1 MIIMLLS
8 SPVGFDPVTVI
19 ALVTL
24 LRFVNG
30 RREEDL
36 VGKESRY
43 PLPSRLQSTTVA
55 VALKVDNVKKVFDS
69 RSASAKKMVVALDG
83 VSFEV
88 KRGEFVSIVGPSGS
102 GKSTLLNVIG
112 ALDRPASGKVFING
126 QHIFLLDDARLS
138 DVRSR
143 LIGFI
148 FQSYN
153 LINRMSVQE
162 NVEFPAVFSER
173 PPTSSSSSD
182 SRNRALELLK
192 ILGIEDKVKQ
202 KPVDLSGGEQQRVA
216 IARAL
221 INDPALVLADEPTG
235 NLDTKTGREVFDLL
249 KMLSDRFGTTVVM
262 VTHNLELAGMTT
274 RSIYIRDG
282 RIEKEI
288 LHKATSETKAASGAY
303 DANKDITSQE
313 KAR

>member
-1 MIIMLLS
+1 M
-8 SPVGFDPVTVI
+8 
-19 ALVTL
+19 
-24 LRFVNG
+24 NG
-30 RREEDL
+30 RREDL
-36 VGKESRY
+36 AAKESHDH
-43 PLPSRLQSTTVA
+43 LPYYLQSTTTVA
-55 VALKVDNVKKVFDS
+55 VTLKLENVKKVFDS
-69 RSASAKKMVVALDG
+69 RSASAKKMVIALDG

-88 KRGEFVSIVGPSGS
+88 KRGEFISIVGPSGS
-102 GKSTLLNVIG
+102 GKSTLLNIIG
-112 ALDRPASGKVFING
+112 ALDRPTSGKVFING
-126 QHIFLLDDARLS
+126 EDIFLLDDARLS

-153 LINRMSVQE
+153 LVNRMSVQE
-162 NVEFPAVFSER
+162 NVEFPAIFSER
-173 PPTSSSSSD
+173 PSSD
-182 SRNRALELLK
+182 SRTRALELLET
-192 ILGIEDKVKQ
+192 LGIKDKAKQ

-221 INDPALVLADEPTG
+221 VNDPALILADEPTG
-235 NLDTKTGREVFDLL
+235 NLDTKTGREVFELL
-249 KMLSDRFGTTVVM
+249 KMLSYRFGTTVMM

-288 LHKATSETKAASGAY
+288 LHKATSETEAAFTAAS
-303 DANKDITSQE
+303 KDINSPE

>member
-1 MIIMLLS
+1 MNDLISDSTL
-8 SPVGFDPVTVI
+8 PVI

-24 LRFVNG
+24 LQFVNG
-30 RREEDL
+30 RREDPA
-36 VGKESRY
+36 GKESHY
-43 PLPSRLQSTTVA
+43 HLPSHLQSTTVA
-55 VALKVDNVKKVFDS
+55 IALKLENVKKVFDS

-83 VSFEV
+83 VSFKV

-102 GKSTLLNVIG
+102 GKSTLLNIIG
-112 ALDRPASGKVFING
+112 ALDRPTSGKVFING
-126 QHIFLLDDARLS
+126 QDIFLLDDARLS
-138 DVRSR
+138 DIRSR

-153 LINRMSVQE
+153 LVNRMSVQE

-173 PPTSSSSSD
+173 PSSD
-182 SRNRALELLK
+182 SRTRALELLE
-192 ILGIEDKVKQ
+192 ILGIKDKAKQ
-202 KPVDLSGGEQQRVA
+202 KPVNLSGGEKQRVA

-288 LHKATSETKAASGAY
+288 MHKTTLETEARST
-303 DANKDITSQE
+303 DDEDTNKDITSQE
-313 KAR
+313 KSR

>member
-1 MIIMLLS
+1 MTAKVYHLIS
-8 SPVGFDPVTVI
+8 H
-19 ALVTL
+19 
-24 LRFVNG
+24 
-30 RREEDL
+30 
-36 VGKESRY
+36 
-43 PLPSRLQSTTVA
+43 LQSTTTVA
-55 VALKVDNVKKVFDS
+55 VALKLENVKKVFES

-112 ALDRPASGKVFING
+112 ALDRPTSGKVFING
-126 QHIFLLDDARLS
+126 QDIFLLDDARLS

-153 LINRMSVQE
+153 LVNRMSVQE

-173 PPTSSSSSD
+173 PSSSD
-182 SRNRALELLK
+182 RRTRALELLE
-192 ILGIEDKVKQ
+192 ILGIRDKAKQ

-249 KMLSDRFGTTVVM
+249 KMLSDKFGTTVVM
-262 VTHNLELAGMTT
+262 VTHNLELAGMTD

-288 LHKATSETKAASGAY
+288 LHKATSETEVAASGAS
-303 DANKDITSQE
+303 KDITSSPQ

>member
-1 MIIMLLS
+1 M
-8 SPVGFDPVTVI
+8 
-19 ALVTL
+19 
-24 LRFVNG
+24 NG
-30 RREEDL
+30 RRRRRRREDPA
-36 VGKESRY
+36 GKESHY
-43 PLPSRLQSTTVA
+43 PLPSQLQSTTVD
-55 VALKVDNVKKVFDS
+55 VALKLENVKKVFDS
-69 RSASAKKMVVALDG
+69 RSSSAKKMVVALDG

-88 KRGEFVSIVGPSGS
+88 MRGEFVSIVGPSGS

-112 ALDRPASGKVFING
+112 ALDRPTSGKVFING
-126 QHIFLLDDARLS
+126 QDIFLLDDARLS

-153 LINRMSVQE
+153 LVNRMSVQE
-162 NVEFPAVFSER
+162 NVEFPAIFSER
-173 PPTSSSSSD
+173 PSSD
-182 SRNRALELLK
+182 SRTRALELLET
-192 ILGIEDKVKQ
+192 LGIKDKAKQ

-288 LHKATSETKAASGAY
+288 LHKDLSETKTSSAAAS
-303 DANKDITSQE
+303 KDITSSSE

>member
-1 MIIMLLS
+1 
-8 SPVGFDPVTVI
+8 VDE
-19 ALVTL
+19 
-24 LRFVNG
+24 
-30 RREEDL
+30 RREDL
-36 VGKESRY
+36 AGKGSSY
-43 PLPSRLQSTTVA
+43 HYHLPSQLQSTTT
-55 VALKVDNVKKVFDS
+55 VALKLENVKKVFES

-102 GKSTLLNVIG
+102 GKSTLLNIIG
-112 ALDRPASGKVFING
+112 ALDRPTSGKVFING
-126 QHIFLLDDARLS
+126 QDIFLLDDTRLS
-138 DVRSR
+138 DVRNH

-153 LINRMSVQE
+153 LVNRMSVQE

-173 PPTSSSSSD
+173 LSSAESHPK
-182 SRNRALELLK
+182 AIK
-192 ILGIEDKVKQ
+192 DKAKQ

-288 LHKATSETKAASGAY
+288 MHKTTSETEARST
-303 DANKDITSQE
+303 DDEDTNKDITSQE
-313 KAR
+313 KSR

>member
-1 MIIMLLS
+1 MTAKVYHLIS
-8 SPVGFDPVTVI
+8 H
-19 ALVTL
+19 
-24 LRFVNG
+24 
-30 RREEDL
+30 
-36 VGKESRY
+36 
-43 PLPSRLQSTTVA
+43 LQPTTTTTTVA
-55 VALKVDNVKKVFDS
+55 VALKLENVKKVFES

-112 ALDRPASGKVFING
+112 ALDRPTSGKVFING
-126 QHIFLLDDARLS
+126 EDIFLLDDAKLS

-153 LINRMSVQE
+153 LVNRMSVQE
-162 NVEFPAVFSER
+162 NVEFPSVFLSR
-173 PPTSSSSSD
+173 VSSSSSSD
-182 SRNRALELLK
+182 NHTRAPELLD
-192 ILGIEDKVKQ
+192 ILGIKDKAKQ
-202 KPVDLSGGEQQRVA
+202 KPADLSGGEQQRVA

-221 INDPALVLADEPTG
+221 INNPALVLADEPTG

-249 KMLSDRFGTTVVM
+249 KMLTDRFGTTVVM
-262 VTHNLELAGMTT
+262 VTHNLELAGMTD

-282 RIEKEI
+282 RIETEI
-288 LHKATSETKAASGAY
+288 LHKAKSEVEDLSSASATT
-303 DANKDITSQE
+303 NKNFDSAE
-313 KAR
+313 

>member
-1 MIIMLLS
+1 MTAKVYHLIS
-8 SPVGFDPVTVI
+8 H
-19 ALVTL
+19 
-24 LRFVNG
+24 
-30 RREEDL
+30 
-36 VGKESRY
+36 
-43 PLPSRLQSTTVA
+43 LQSTTTVA
-55 VALKVDNVKKVFDS
+55 VALKLENVKKVFES

-112 ALDRPASGKVFING
+112 ALDRPTSGKVFING
-126 QHIFLLDDARLS
+126 QDIFMLDDARLS

-153 LINRMSVQE
+153 LVNRMSVQE

-173 PPTSSSSSD
+173 PSSSD
-182 SRNRALELLK
+182 RRTRALELLE
-192 ILGIEDKVKQ
+192 ILGIRDKAKQ

-249 KMLSDRFGTTVVM
+249 KMLSDKFGTTVVM
-262 VTHNLELAGMTT
+262 VTHNLELAGMTD

-288 LHKATSETKAASGAY
+288 LHKATSETEVAASGAS
-303 DANKDITSQE
+303 KDITSSPQ

>member
-1 MIIMLLS
+1 MTEKVYHLIS
-8 SPVGFDPVTVI
+8 H
-19 ALVTL
+19 
-24 LRFVNG
+24 
-30 RREEDL
+30 
-36 VGKESRY
+36 
-43 PLPSRLQSTTVA
+43 LQSTTTTVA
-55 VALKVDNVKKVFDS
+55 VALKLENVKKVFES
-69 RSASAKKMVVALDG
+69 RSASAKKMVIALDG

-112 ALDRPASGKVFING
+112 ALDRPTSGKVFING
-126 QHIFLLDDARLS
+126 QDIFMLDDARLS

-153 LINRMSVQE
+153 LVNRMSVQE

-173 PPTSSSSSD
+173 PSSSD
-182 SRNRALELLK
+182 RRTRALELLE
-192 ILGIEDKVKQ
+192 ILGIRDKAKQ

-249 KMLSDRFGTTVVM
+249 KMLSDKFGTTVVM
-262 VTHNLELAGMTT
+262 VTHNLELAGMTD

-288 LHKATSETKAASGAY
+288 LHKATSETEVAASGAS
-303 DANKDITSQE
+303 KDITSSPQ

>member
-1 MIIMLLS
+1 MTTDSKNMLS
-8 SPVGFDPVTVI
+8 GGSD
-19 ALVTL
+19 
-24 LRFVNG
+24 
-30 RREEDL
+30 
-36 VGKESRY
+36 ESH
-43 PLPSRLQSTTVA
+43 LQSARSA
-55 VALKVDNVKKVFDS
+55 VALKVDNVKKVFEP
-69 RSASAKKMVVALDG
+69 RSSSAKKIVVKALDG

-88 KRGEFVSIVGPSGS
+88 RVGEFVSIVGPSGS

-112 ALDRPASGKVFING
+112 ALDRPTSGKVFING
-126 QHIFLLDDARLS
+126 EDIFLLDDARLS

-153 LINRMSVQE
+153 LVNRMSVQE
-162 NVEFPAVFSER
+162 NVEFPAIFSER
-173 PPTSSSSSD
+173 PSSD
-182 SRNRALELLK
+182 SRTRAFELLE
-192 ILGIEDKVKQ
+192 ILGIKDKAKQ

-288 LHKATSETKAASGAY
+288 LHKDLSEKKAASA
-303 DANKDITSQE
+303 
-313 KAR
+313 

>member
-1 MIIMLLS
+1 
-8 SPVGFDPVTVI
+8 
-19 ALVTL
+19 
-24 LRFVNG
+24 VNG
-30 RREEDL
+30 RREDPA
-36 VGKESRY
+36 GKESHCH
-43 PLPSRLQSTTVA
+43 LPSHLQSTVA
-55 VALKVDNVKKVFDS
+55 VALRLENVKKVFDS

-112 ALDRPASGKVFING
+112 ALDRPTSGKVFING
-126 QHIFLLDDARLS
+126 QDIFLLDDARLS

-153 LINRMSVQE
+153 LVNRMSVQE
-162 NVEFPAVFSER
+162 NVEFPAIFSER
-173 PPTSSSSSD
+173 PSSD
-182 SRNRALELLK
+182 SRTRALELLET
-192 ILGIEDKVKQ
+192 LGIKDKAKQ

-288 LHKATSETKAASGAY
+288 LHKDLSEKKAASA
-303 DANKDITSQE
+303 AASKDITSSSPE

>member
-1 MIIMLLS
+1 MYLTQIY
-8 SPVGFDPVTVI
+8 DTTVTII

-24 LRFVNG
+24 LQFVNG

-36 VGKESRY
+36 GGKQSRY
-43 PLPSRLQSTTVA
+43 HLPSRLQSTTVA
-55 VALKVDNVKKVFDS
+55 VALKVDNVKKVFNS

-83 VSFEV
+83 VSLEV

-112 ALDRPASGKVFING
+112 ALDRPTSGKVFING
-126 QHIFLLDDARLS
+126 QDIFLLDDARLS

-173 PPTSSSSSD
+173 PRSSSSSSD
-182 SRNRALELLK
+182 SRNRALELLE
-192 ILGIEDKVKQ
+192 ILGIEDKAKQ

-288 LHKATSETKAASGAY
+288 LHKATSETEAASSAY

>member
-1 MIIMLLS
+1 MTEKVYHLIS
-8 SPVGFDPVTVI
+8 H
-19 ALVTL
+19 
-24 LRFVNG
+24 
-30 RREEDL
+30 
-36 VGKESRY
+36 
-43 PLPSRLQSTTVA
+43 LQSTTTTVA
-55 VALKVDNVKKVFDS
+55 VALKLENVKKVFES

-112 ALDRPASGKVFING
+112 ALDRPTSGKVFING
-126 QHIFLLDDARLS
+126 QDIFMLDDARLS

-153 LINRMSVQE
+153 LVNRMSVQE

-173 PPTSSSSSD
+173 PSSSD
-182 SRNRALELLK
+182 RRTRALELLE
-192 ILGIEDKVKQ
+192 ILGIRDKAKQ

-249 KMLSDRFGTTVVM
+249 KMLSDKFGTTVVM
-262 VTHNLELAGMTT
+262 VTHNLELAGMTD

-288 LHKATSETKAASGAY
+288 LHKATSEKEVAASGAS
-303 DANKDITSQE
+303 KDITSSPH

>member
-1 MIIMLLS
+1 MSHGSTFDKKDPANDFTMTTNSKGILS
-8 SPVGFDPVTVI
+8 VGPDESHLQSATIAI
-19 ALVTL
+19 ALK
-24 LRFVNG
+24 F
-30 RREEDL
+30 
-36 VGKESRY
+36 
-43 PLPSRLQSTTVA
+43 
-55 VALKVDNVKKVFDS
+55 DNVKKVFEP
-69 RSASAKKMVVALDG
+69 RSASAKKIIVKALDG

-88 KRGEFVSIVGPSGS
+88 RVGEFVSIVGPSGS

-112 ALDRPASGKVFING
+112 ALDRPTSGKVFIKG
-126 QHIFLLDDARLS
+126 QDIFLLDDARLS
-138 DVRSR
+138 DLRSR

-162 NVEFPAVFSER
+162 NVEFPAVFLRRS
-173 PPTSSSSSD
+173 SSSSSD
-182 SRNRALELLK
+182 SRTRALELLE
-192 ILGIEDKVKQ
+192 ILGIKDKAKQ

-249 KMLSDRFGTTVVM
+249 KMLTDRFGTTVVM
-262 VTHNLELAGMTT
+262 VTHNLELAGMTD

-282 RIEKEI
+282 RIENEI
-288 LHKATSETKAASGAY
+288 FHKTKSDIGLPSASATT
-303 DANKDITSQE
+303 NKDIDSIME
-313 KAR
+313 AK

>member
-1 MIIMLLS
+1 
-8 SPVGFDPVTVI
+8 
-19 ALVTL
+19 
-24 LRFVNG
+24 
-30 RREEDL
+30 
-36 VGKESRY
+36 
-43 PLPSRLQSTTVA
+43 
-55 VALKVDNVKKVFDS
+55 
-69 RSASAKKMVVALDG
+69 MVVALDG

-88 KRGEFVSIVGPSGS
+88 MRGEFVSIVGPSGS

-112 ALDRPASGKVFING
+112 ALDRPTSGKVFING
-126 QHIFLLDDARLS
+126 QDIFLLDDARLS

-153 LINRMSVQE
+153 LVNRMSVQE
-162 NVEFPAVFSER
+162 NVEFPAIFSER
-173 PPTSSSSSD
+173 PSSD
-182 SRNRALELLK
+182 SRTRALELLET
-192 ILGIEDKVKQ
+192 LGIKDKAKQ

-288 LHKATSETKAASGAY
+288 LHKDLSETKTSSAAAS
-303 DANKDITSQE
+303 KDITSSSSSSSSSSE
-313 KAR
+313 KAKVKI

>member
-1 MIIMLLS
+1 M
-8 SPVGFDPVTVI
+8 FKDPVCNMMVDEENTK
-19 ALVTL
+19 
-24 LRFVNG
+24 FVSESGG
-30 RREEDL
+30 RREEAA
-36 VGKESRY
+36 GKQSHCY
-43 PLPSRLQSTTVA
+43 LPSHLQSTVA
-55 VALKVDNVKKVFDS
+55 VALKLENVKKVFDS
-69 RSASAKKMVVALDG
+69 PSASAKMVVALNG

-88 KRGEFVSIVGPSGS
+88 KGGEFVSIVGPSGS

-112 ALDRPASGKVFING
+112 ALDRPTSGKVFING
-126 QHIFLLDDARLS
+126 QDIFLLDDTRLS
-138 DVRSR
+138 DVRNH

-153 LINRMSVQE
+153 LVNRMSVQE

-173 PPTSSSSSD
+173 LSSARSHP
-182 SRNRALELLK
+182 RALELLE
-192 ILGIEDKVKQ
+192 ILGIKDKAKQ
-202 KPVDLSGGEQQRVA
+202 KPLDLSGGEQQRVA

-235 NLDTKTGREVFDLL
+235 NLDTNTGREVFDLL

-288 LHKATSETKAASGAY
+288 MHKTTSETKARSTDDE

>member
-1 MIIMLLS
+1 MNDLISDSTL
-8 SPVGFDPVTVI
+8 PVI

-24 LRFVNG
+24 LQFVNG
-30 RREEDL
+30 RREDPA
-36 VGKESRY
+36 GKESHY
-43 PLPSRLQSTTVA
+43 HLPSHLQSTTVA
-55 VALKVDNVKKVFDS
+55 IALKLENVKKVFDS

-83 VSFEV
+83 VSFKV

-102 GKSTLLNVIG
+102 GKSTLLNIIG
-112 ALDRPASGKVFING
+112 ALDRPTSGKVFING
-126 QHIFLLDDARLS
+126 QDIFLLDDARLS
-138 DVRSR
+138 DIRSR

-153 LINRMSVQE
+153 LVNRMSVQE

-173 PPTSSSSSD
+173 PSSD
-182 SRNRALELLK
+182 SRTRALELLE
-192 ILGIEDKVKQ
+192 ILGIKDKAKQ
-202 KPVDLSGGEQQRVA
+202 KPVNLSGGEQQRVA

-249 KMLSDRFGTTVVM
+249 KMLSDRFCTTVVM

-288 LHKATSETKAASGAY
+288 LHKATSETEAASA
-303 DANKDITSQE
+303 AASKDITSPE

>member
-1 MIIMLLS
+1 MSHGSTFDKKDPANDFTMTTNSKDILS
-8 SPVGFDPVTVI
+8 VGPDESHLQSATIAI
-19 ALVTL
+19 ALKL
-24 LRFVNG
+24 
-30 RREEDL
+30 
-36 VGKESRY
+36 
-43 PLPSRLQSTTVA
+43 
-55 VALKVDNVKKVFDS
+55 DNVKKVFEP
-69 RSASAKKMVVALDG
+69 RSASAKKMVVKALDG

-88 KRGEFVSIVGPSGS
+88 RRGEFVSIVGPSGS

-112 ALDRPASGKVFING
+112 ALDRPTSGKVFING
-126 QHIFLLDDARLS
+126 QDIFLLDDARLS
-138 DVRSR
+138 DLRSR

-162 NVEFPAVFSER
+162 NVEFPAVFLRRS
-173 PPTSSSSSD
+173 SSSSSD
-182 SRNRALELLK
+182 SHTRALELLE
-192 ILGIEDKVKQ
+192 ILGIKDKSKQ

-221 INDPALVLADEPTG
+221 INDPPLVLADEPTG

-249 KMLSDRFGTTVVM
+249 KMLTDRFGTAVVM
-262 VTHNLELAGMTT
+262 VTHNLELAGMSD

-288 LHKATSETKAASGAY
+288 LHKTKSEIDLPSASATT
-303 DANKDITSQE
+303 NKKIDSME
-313 KAR
+313 EAK

>member
-1 MIIMLLS
+1 MSHGSTFDKKDPANDFTVTTNSKDILS
-8 SPVGFDPVTVI
+8 VGPDESHLQSATIAI
-19 ALVTL
+19 ALKL
-24 LRFVNG
+24 
-30 RREEDL
+30 
-36 VGKESRY
+36 
-43 PLPSRLQSTTVA
+43 
-55 VALKVDNVKKVFDS
+55 DNVKKVFEP
-69 RSASAKKMVVALDG
+69 RSASAKKIVVKALDG

-88 KRGEFVSIVGPSGS
+88 RVGEFVSIVGPSGS

-112 ALDRPASGKVFING
+112 ALDRPTSGKVFIKG
-126 QHIFLLDDARLS
+126 QDIFLLDDARLS
-138 DVRSR
+138 DLRSR

-162 NVEFPAVFSER
+162 NVEFPAVFLRRS
-173 PPTSSSSSD
+173 SSSSSD
-182 SRNRALELLK
+182 SHTRAPELLE
-192 ILGIEDKVKQ
+192 ILGIKDKAKQ

-249 KMLSDRFGTTVVM
+249 KMLTDRFGTTVVM
-262 VTHNLELAGMTT
+262 VTHNLELAGMTD

-288 LHKATSETKAASGAY
+288 FHKTKSDIGLPSASATT
-303 DANKDITSQE
+303 NKDIDSIRE
-313 KAR
+313 AK

>member
-1 MIIMLLS
+1 
-8 SPVGFDPVTVI
+8 
-19 ALVTL
+19 
-24 LRFVNG
+24 VNG
-30 RREEDL
+30 RRRRRRREDPA
-36 VGKESRY
+36 GKESHY
-43 PLPSRLQSTTVA
+43 PLPSQLQSTTVD
-55 VALKVDNVKKVFDS
+55 VALKLENVKKVFDS

-88 KRGEFVSIVGPSGS
+88 MRGEFVSIVGPSGS

-112 ALDRPASGKVFING
+112 ALDRPTSGKVFING
-126 QHIFLLDDARLS
+126 QDIFLLDDARLS

-162 NVEFPAVFSER
+162 NVEFPAIFSER
-173 PPTSSSSSD
+173 PSSD
-182 SRNRALELLK
+182 SRTRALELLET
-192 ILGIEDKVKQ
+192 LGIKDKAKQ

-262 VTHNLELAGMTT
+262 VTHNLELAGMT
-274 RSIYIRDG
+274 IRKNREG
-282 RIEKEI
+282 NITQGPIR
-288 LHKATSETKAASGAY
+288 
-303 DANKDITSQE
+303 NKNIVCGC
-313 KAR
+313 

>member
-1 MIIMLLS
+1 M
-8 SPVGFDPVTVI
+8 VT
-19 ALVTL
+19 
-24 LRFVNG
+24 
-30 RREEDL
+30 
-36 VGKESRY
+36 
-43 PLPSRLQSTTVA
+43 RLESTTVA

-112 ALDRPASGKVFING
+112 ALDRPTSGKVFVNG
-126 QHIFLLDDARLS
+126 QDIFLLDDARLS
-138 DVRSR
+138 EVRSR

-153 LINRMSVQE
+153 LVNRMSVQE

-173 PPTSSSSSD
+173 SFFSSSD
-182 SRNRALELLK
+182 SRIRALELLK
-192 ILGIEDKVKQ
+192 ILGIEDKAKQ

-262 VTHNLELAGMTT
+262 VTHNVELAGMTA

-288 LHKATSETKAASGAY
+288 LHKATSETEAASTAY
-303 DANKDITSQE
+303 DANKHITSQE